1 MEVKT
6 LKKVIK
12 GNSYA
17 NRNEYTEQL
26 LDMMADGIIKP
37 QSVVYEIS
45 RWLPSDTFEEFAEDL
60 ITNFLDN

>member
-1 MEVKT
+1 MVVKT

-17 NRNEYTEQL
+17 NCNDYTEQL
-26 LDMMADGIIKP
+26 LDMMVDGIINP
-37 QSVVYEIS
+37 QSVVDEIS
-45 RWLPSDTFEEFAEDL
+45 RWLPHDTFEEFAEDF